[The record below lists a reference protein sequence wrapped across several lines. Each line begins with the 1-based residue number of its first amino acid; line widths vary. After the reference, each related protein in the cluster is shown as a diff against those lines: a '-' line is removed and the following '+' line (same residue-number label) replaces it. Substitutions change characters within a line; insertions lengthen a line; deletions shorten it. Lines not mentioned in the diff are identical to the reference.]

1 MKEIM
6 AHIIIIMLFEIETF
20 LIAKWKMDLRL
31 NLLHQKVHFTP
42 MATFGDLGC
51 VCVGGGVRMNMG
63 QQTLLIKRTLKT
75 CCGKR
80 IIFFQCTLN
89 ILSMLWN

>member
-20 LIAKWKMDLRL
+20 LTYHTKWKMDLRS

-42 MATFGDLGC
+42 LAIFGDLGC

-63 QQTLLIKRTLKT
+63 
-75 CCGKR
+75 
-80 IIFFQCTLN
+80 
-89 ILSMLWN
+89 